1 MSVPGSTAPVVS
13 VTTPANVAVV
23 CCAVLQ
29 VAVPIKT
36 RPTKTSI
43 QVLQRIPA
51 SFGAYVRAFRF
62 RKIDMPDWS
71 GLMVL
76 QNVAGSPF
84 EFLSS
89 PPKLGGVA
97 APSIKCCEAT
107 EAWRRRGG
115 CLRNHP

>member
-62 RKIDMPDWS
+62 QKIDMPDWS
-71 GLMVL
+71 GPDGISMDV
-76 QNVAGSPF
+76 
-84 EFLSS
+84 SS
-89 PPKLGGVA
+89 QQKLPRFRGH
-97 APSIKCCEAT
+97 AT
-107 EAWRRRGG
+107 ERG
-115 CLRNHP
+115 L